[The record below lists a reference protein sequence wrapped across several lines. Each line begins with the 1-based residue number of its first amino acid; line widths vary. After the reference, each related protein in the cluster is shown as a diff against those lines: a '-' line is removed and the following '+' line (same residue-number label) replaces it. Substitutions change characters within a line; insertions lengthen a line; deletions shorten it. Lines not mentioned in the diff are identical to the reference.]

1 MRKSNVI
8 ELEGRDAS
16 LDPLTE
22 LLRTGARQLIQQ
34 AVEVELQDL
43 LSEHAERRLSD
54 GRAGVVRNGHLP
66 EREIQTGLGPVSV
79 KIPKVRAKTGEPVTF
94 RSALVPPYVRKTQS
108 LEAALPWLYLKGV
121 SSGEMGAALEVL
133 VGPEAKGLSAST
145 VSRLK
150 QVWAQQY
157 RTWGEEQLDKDRW
170 VYIWADGIYSGLRAE
185 QAKLCALVVVGV
197 NERGEKHFL
206 AIEDGVRESTQS
218 WREVL
223 LKLKSRGMSVP
234 KLAVGDG
241 AMGFW
246 AALEEVYGETRQ
258 QRCWVHKTSNVLNC
272 LPKSM
277 QPKAKGSLHEIWQ
290 ASTKMDA
297 EKAFDLF
304 IKTYEPKYPKAA
316 LNLHKDREEL
326 LAFYD
331 FPAEHWQSIR
341 TSNPI
346 ESTFATIR
354 HRTKRSKGCLTRDG
368 MLHMMFKLGMCAQER
383 WRRLRGFDYLAKVIM
398 GVKFN
403 NGIEVKQE
411 DQVAA

>member
-1 MRKSNVI
+1 
-8 ELEGRDAS
+8 
-16 LDPLTE
+16 
-22 LLRTGARQLIQQ
+22 
-34 AVEVELQDL
+34 
-43 LSEHAERRLSD
+43 
-54 GRAGVVRNGHLP
+54 
-66 EREIQTGLGPVSV
+66 
-79 KIPKVRAKTGEPVTF
+79 
-94 RSALVPPYVRKTQS
+94 
-108 LEAALPWLYLKGV
+108 
-121 SSGEMGAALEVL
+121 
-133 VGPEAKGLSAST
+133 
-145 VSRLK
+145 
-150 QVWAQQY
+150 
-157 RTWGEEQLDKDRW
+157 
-170 VYIWADGIYSGLRAE
+170 
-185 QAKLCALVVVGV
+185 
-197 NERGEKHFL
+197 
-206 AIEDGVRESTQS
+206 
-218 WREVL
+218 
-223 LKLKSRGMSVP
+223 
-234 KLAVGDG
+234 
-241 AMGFW
+241 
-246 AALEEVYGETRQ
+246 
-258 QRCWVHKTSNVLNC
+258 
-272 LPKSM
+272 M

-304 IKTYEPKYPKAA
+304 IQTYEPKYPKAA